1 MVLALIY
8 KLFPI
13 GWERAAN
20 ALTIKVRSQSVN
32 RFCFFFDKKKVFGN
46 DAKSRWDLT
55 AAIPNFHTM
64 ATDGIRFDLVDQI
77 PPFARFLPSY
87 LADLEVMKWT
97 FWTKIILTL

>member
-1 MVLALIY
+1 MLIG
-8 KLFPI
+8 F
-13 GWERAAN
+13 G
-20 ALTIKVRSQSVN
+20 
-32 RFCFFFDKKKVFGN
+32 FFFVKKKTKIVFGN

-55 AAIPNFHTM
+55 AATPNFHTM

-77 PPFARFLPSY
+77 PPFALFLPSY